1 MINKQ
6 CSIITDSE
14 GFFGVVKAIDENFV
28 HVQIDS
34 VMMLV
39 PLLRIKSIAY
49 GVESDLEERK
59 TKRKKRIVSEP
70 VEEVPEAPSVKKH
83 KFIVKG
89 SDEDNPFLDSIKKK
103 LEESGLETKL
113 ANLNVSVQ
121 PEVSDDPP
129 EYHQLKKQNLN
140 EFIPNKKLK

>member
-14 GFFGVVKAIDENFV
+14 GFFGIVKAIDENFV
-28 HVQIDS
+28 HIQIDTI
-34 VMMLV
+34 MMLV

-59 TKRKKRIVSEP
+59 IKRKKKVVAESKEDF
-70 VEEVPEAPSVKKH
+70 EELPTPNKH
-83 KFIVKG
+83 KFIVKD
-89 SDEDNPFLDSIKKK
+89 SEETNPFLSSIKKK

-113 ANLNVSVQ
+113 ANLNVNVQ
-121 PEVSDDPP
+121 PDVPNNPP
-129 EYHQLKKQNLN
+129 EYHQLKKQNIN